1 MSNFDNYINKQF
13 GNYSPDVPPHIW
25 DKIMAE
31 RKSRRPKGFWFTLLN
46 GRNLLIAAGLLVTIG
61 TGAWFIYTNTIK
73 KEKESGLADADKK
86 TPSTSS
92 TNIVSNTS
100 KDISTHPAEA
110 PLNNDVTVTS
120 PVYNNGISSPLPY
133 LPQNNRGN
141 ASLFSGVKNN
151 SSKVAAPENPVD
163 ANSLANF
170 RVQQTDNPDY
180 NPEEKP
186 STGLFRSMITEIEKL
201 SATKNNVENLRNRLI
216 PNLTLPGCPSI
227 EGDAAGNKRY
237 VEVYGGPDIGLR
249 SFTDTGNSAY
259 LQQRRES
266 TKFSS
271 AFSAGIRY
279 TKVFNNGMSLRTGV
293 NYSQIN
299 EKFELKQGNV
309 VQVTYII
316 NAQGDTTGSYTV
328 TGTRYKTTYN
338 RYRTVDVPLVVGYEL
353 GNGKLHANLNAGAII
368 NVYSW
373 QRGDVLDATGNP
385 VNITTGKNS
394 SSPYGFKTNVGVG
407 FTGAVSV
414 YYKVTE
420 KMHLMAEP
428 YYRHNFSAMNK
439 ENLTLKQKYNTAG
452 LKIGVRLDLQ

>member
-1 MSNFDNYINKQF
+1 MSNFDKNIKAQF
-13 GNYSPDVPPHIW
+13 TDYTTEVPEHIW
-25 DKIMAE
+25 NNIVAARE
-31 RKSRRPKGFWFTLLN
+31 SRKPKSFWFTWAN
-46 GRNLLIAAGLLVTIG
+46 GRNLWIAAGLLLVIG
-61 TGAWFIYTNTIK
+61 TGAWFIYSNAVDKENGDLLVNEHK
-73 KEKESGLADADKK
+73 KNLS
-86 TPSTSS
+86 PSTSNS
-92 TNIVSNTS
+92 ISATS
-100 KDISTHPAEA
+100 KNISTHPAET
-110 PLNNDVTVTS
+110 PLNNDVTVSS

-151 SSKVAAPENPVD
+151 SSKIAATKNPVD
-163 ANSLANF
+163 ANSLVNF
-170 RVQQTDNPDY
+170 QVQQTDSPDY
-180 NPEEKP
+180 NPEEKS

-201 SATKNNVENLRNRLI
+201 SATKNSLENLRNRLI

-237 VEVYGGPDIGLR
+237 VEVYGGPDIGFR

-259 LQQRRES
+259 MQQRRES

-353 GNGKLHANLNAGAII
+353 GNGKLHANLNAGAVI

-452 LKIGVRLDLQ
+452 LRIGVRLDLQ

>member
-13 GNYSPDVPPHIW
+13 ENYSPEVPPGVW
-25 DKIMAE
+25 DNIIAE
-31 RKSRRPKGFWFTLLN
+31 RESRRPKGFWFTLLN
-46 GRNLLIAAGLLVTIG
+46 GRNLLIAAGVFLAIG
-61 TGAWFIYTNTIK
+61 TGAWFIYTNAIK
-73 KEKESGLADADKK
+73 KEKETGLADADKK
-86 TPSTSS
+86 TPPTS

-100 KDISTHPAEA
+100 KNIITHPAAA

-133 LPQNNRGN
+133 LPQNNGGN
-141 ASLFSGVKNN
+141 TSLFSGAKNN
-151 SSKVAAPENPVD
+151 STKSASAQYPSDINSLSKLKDVTGDNLDENPELIT
-163 ANSLANF
+163 AN
-170 RVQQTDNPDY
+170 
-180 NPEEKP
+180 
-186 STGLFRSMITEIEKL
+186 GLFGKLFIEALQLNSSKT
-201 SATKNNVENLRNRLI
+201 SIENLRNRLI

-237 VEVYGGPDIGLR
+237 VEVYGGPDIGFR

-373 QRGDVLDATGNP
+373 QRGDVLDAAGNP
-385 VNITTGKNS
+385 VNITTGKNG

-452 LKIGVRLDLQ
+452 LRIGVRLDLQ

>member
-1 MSNFDNYINKQF
+1 MSNFDKHIKEQF
-13 GNYSPDVPPHIW
+13 IDYTAEVPGHIW
-25 DKIMAE
+25 NNIAAARE
-31 RKSRRPKGFWFTLLN
+31 SRKPKGLWFTWVN
-46 GRNLLIAAGLLVTIG
+46 GRNLWIAAGLLLVIG
-61 TGAWFIYTNTIK
+61 TGAWFTYSNIVN
-73 KEKESGLADADKK
+73 KEKENVLSDEHKK
-86 TPSTSS
+86 NLSPSTSNS
-92 TNIVSNTS
+92 ISSTS
-100 KDISTHPAEA
+100 KNISTHPAET
-110 PLNNDVTVTS
+110 PLNNDVTVSS

-151 SSKVAAPENPVD
+151 SSKIAANKNPVG
-163 ANSLANF
+163 ANSLADF
-170 RVQQTDNPDY
+170 QVQQTDNTDY
-180 NPEEKP
+180 NPEEKS

-201 SATKNNVENLRNRLI
+201 SATKNNLENLRNRLI
-216 PNLTLPGCPSI
+216 PNLTLPGCPGI

-237 VEVYGGPDIGLR
+237 VEVYGGPDIGFR

-353 GNGKLHANLNAGAII
+353 GNGKLHANLNAGAVI

-452 LKIGVRLDLQ
+452 LRIGVRLDLQ